1 MEAVVSGV
9 FEICLRIVATDCGLR
24 RWYCLWGSPRFLL
37 FFGIASFPSVI
48 KKKKKIVNTKRLFVH
63 SNNQQN
69 TNNAACAMLLCIC
82 LFWIAI
88 LWAASITSLSIA
100 SSNPQTTLIQLVVRL
115 MITQSTFTSV
125 MCLWRIWLSSSR
137 VGYSNVYTLFWGFY
151 LSDSPWCIWNSRNPP
166 REKFSMFPLS
176 TSYKYRC
183 RRSDTTTTYA
193 VTT

>member
-1 MEAVVSGV
+1 M
-9 FEICLRIVATDCGLR
+9 
-24 RWYCLWGSPRFLL
+24 
-37 FFGIASFPSVI
+37 
-48 KKKKKIVNTKRLFVH
+48 H

-166 REKFSMFPLS
+166 REKFSMFLVS

-183 RRSDTTTTYA
+183 KRCDATTYGSYCIAGTTTKVIPSSLPELWLCVHMCLSYYC
-193 VTT
+193 